1 MILGKQKWE
10 QGRKLEHYCK
20 NSGKKW
26 DGFGLGEMVE
36 LVISGHIQG
45 IF

>member
-10 QGRKLEHYCK
+10 QGRKLEHYC
-20 NSGKKW
+20 KKW